1 MTIHAILPY
10 SCAVSPPLASA
21 AALNVCAKCTIAPM
35 RPIVPMRNQNHFTVV
50 TTETEPMYMEKTI
63 TTAGKNQVSNLED
76 KLARG
81 LTRKCEADRDDDKER
96 HKAQVGQKLDGSD
109 RCE

>member
-1 MTIHAILPY
+1 
-10 SCAVSPPLASA
+10 
-21 AALNVCAKCTIAPM
+21 
-35 RPIVPMRNQNHFTVV
+35 
-50 TTETEPMYMEKTI
+50 MEKTI